1 MKKTQKKAPV
11 QTKAAGTLKNE
22 SPKRTND
29 QKSPSRKEQSGTSG
43 ARDNH

>member
-1 MKKTQKKAPV
+1 MKKTEKKNTAP
-11 QTKAAGTLKNE
+11 TKSSSNE
-22 SPKRTND
+22 KIESSKRSND

>member
-1 MKKTQKKAPV
+1 MKKTEKKTSV
-11 QTKAAGTLKNE
+11 QTKAAATFKKE